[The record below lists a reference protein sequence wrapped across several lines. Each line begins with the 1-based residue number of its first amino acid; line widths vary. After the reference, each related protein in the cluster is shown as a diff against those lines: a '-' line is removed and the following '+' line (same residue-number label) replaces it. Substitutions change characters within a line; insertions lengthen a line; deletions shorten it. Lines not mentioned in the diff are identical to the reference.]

1 MILDN
6 ESLIISQEMAK
17 ENITT
22 KEILDIEEQT
32 YKWYSEGL
40 IEMPAKITLNMDK
53 LGLPNWINS
62 MPSYIKPLDML
73 GIKWAGGF
81 ENNKGKGLPYIMAQI
96 LINNPDTGELRALL
110 DGNWI
115 TDIRTGAQSAVAA
128 KFLASAT
135 DILTI
140 IGAGIQGINTAICML
155 EQFDIKKINVIDLD
169 ESAINNFKNI
179 IKEKYSIK
187 IESLDS
193 KEQAIRESD
202 VIVTVTTA
210 DKPLVEENWVKP
222 GALVSTAG
230 SYQELSE
237 DLIFKADKLFV
248 DHMEQN
254 IHRGE
259 FSHYFEEGKLAV
271 DDIAGEI
278 GDVIN
283 NKVKGRENSKERI
296 IISPIGMGCLDIAIA
311 TNIYNKLKE
320 SKSIKNQKF
329 NILN

>member
-1 MILDN
+1 MNLDN
-6 ESLIISQEMAK
+6 EALIISQKMAK
-17 ENITT
+17 DNITV
-22 KEILDIEEQT
+22 KEILEIEEQT
-32 YKWYSEGL
+32 YKWYSEGE
-40 IEMPAKITLNMDK
+40 IEMPAKITLNMDR

-96 LINNPDTGELRALL
+96 LINNPDTGQLRALL

-128 KFLASAT
+128 KFLAAKT

-140 IGAGIQGINTAICML
+140 IGAGVQGISTAICML
-155 EQFDIKKINVIDLD
+155 EQFDIKKINIIDLD
-169 ESAINNFKNI
+169 ENAINKFRRI
-179 IKEKYSIK
+179 IKDKYSIQ
-187 IESLDS
+187 IEIPGS
-193 KEQAIRESD
+193 KEKAIRESD

-210 DKPLVEENWVKP
+210 DKPLVEEKWVKP
-222 GALVSTAG
+222 GALISTAG

-237 DLIFKADKLFV
+237 DLILKADKLFV

-259 FSHYFEEGKLAV
+259 YSQYFEEGKLTV

-283 NKVKGRENSKERI
+283 NKVNGRENSEERI

-311 TNIYNKLKE
+311 TSIYNKINKA
-320 SKSIKNQKF
+320 KNINKQKF